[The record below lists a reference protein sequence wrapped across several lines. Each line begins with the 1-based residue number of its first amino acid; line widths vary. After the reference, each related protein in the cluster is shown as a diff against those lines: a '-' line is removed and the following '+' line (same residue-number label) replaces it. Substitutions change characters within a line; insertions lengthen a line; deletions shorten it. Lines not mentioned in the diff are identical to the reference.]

1 MPGRIAFEPKNLTA
15 KTAKIAK
22 IRQLSS
28 SQDGIRTK
36 TFRVVPPISSE
47 PAL

>member
-1 MPGRIAFEPKNLTA
+1 MRAPEPKNLTA

-22 IRQLSS
+22 TRQLSS

-36 TFRVVPPISSE
+36 TFRVVPPISSA